1 MKKLALIALVV
12 VAFFATWYGIKT
24 NAPSTPT
31 VARPEIS
38 SQLQDIS
45 AKQTNPTTG
54 EIEYTLT
61 AQSMTQNI
69 NKQSVV
75 KNITMHWQATPQTHY
90 TITAHTA
97 HFDQT
102 TGQFNFLNGFHL
114 KQKQQNPSPLTLTGD
129 RLNINTQTK
138 HIKSDHPINVTLG
151 NHRFN
156 AQAMM
161 ADINKQLYDF
171 STISASFAPI
181 STTQTSTAPKKTNR
195 NQP

>member
-1 MKKLALIALVV
+1 MKKLALIALV

-114 KQKQQNPSPLTLTGD
+114 KQNQQNPSPLTLTGD

-171 STISASFAPI
+171 STISASFAPTNVAI
-181 STTQTSTAPKKTNR
+181 SKTSTK
-195 NQP
+195 QP

>member
-1 MKKLALIALVV
+1 MV

-24 NAPSTPT
+24 NAPSTPA

-45 AKQTNPTTG
+45 AKQTNPATG

-114 KQKQQNPSPLTLTGD
+114 KQNQQNPSPLTLTGD
-129 RLNINTQTK
+129 RLSINTQTK

-171 STISASFAPI
+171 STISASFAPTNVAI
-181 STTQTSTAPKKTNR
+181 SKTSTK
-195 NQP
+195 QP